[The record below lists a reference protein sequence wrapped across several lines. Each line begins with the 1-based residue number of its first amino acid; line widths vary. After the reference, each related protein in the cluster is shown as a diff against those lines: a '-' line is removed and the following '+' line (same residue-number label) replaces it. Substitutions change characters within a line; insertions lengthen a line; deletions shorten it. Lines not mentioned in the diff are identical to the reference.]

1 MLDSVSIGGLSFEL
15 LFAKTIQKVI
25 SEINRWWKRIWDYY
39 KSSVTYEISWREA
52 SVAAFDYRRVILQ
65 LKIFGAA
72 GDPINVILCLE
83 IECVYESSFWLIV
96 GKLTKTVDA
105 ILIGT
110 FKLNHQKRIFSQI
123 IYSESFQFVIIIY
136 GLFELVDF

>member
-1 MLDSVSIGGLSFEL
+1 MTRGIGSCVWLSEGN
-15 LFAKTIQKVI
+15 FAVK
-25 SEINRWWKRIWDYY
+25 D
-39 KSSVTYEISWREA
+39 
-52 SVAAFDYRRVILQ
+52 FC
-65 LKIFGAA
+65 AA

-110 FKLNHQKRIFSQI
+110 FKLNHQKRVFSQI

>member
-1 MLDSVSIGGLSFEL
+1 MLDSASIGGLSFEL

-39 KSSVTYEISWREA
+39 KSLLTYEISWREA
-52 SVAAFDYRRVILQ
+52 SVACVWLSEGNFAVKDFC
-65 LKIFGAA
+65 AA

-110 FKLNHQKRIFSQI
+110 FKLNH
-123 IYSESFQFVIIIY
+123 
-136 GLFELVDF
+136 